1 MGRADFESREFQAHL
16 RSKTSLPN
24 KYLDFHNCVAF
35 EQDWKKRVQ
44 EQKAMKEEDELS
56 DKFNKFLALLSSDC
70 CREILACSASRCTV
84 HNSQMQDV
92 VPRLRQESQDSRS
105 LVHSAIYCLHFI

>member
-16 RSKTSLPN
+16 IATHPCQTNTLTSMIVL
-24 KYLDFHNCVAF
+24 F

-56 DKFNKFLALLSSDC
+56 DKFNKFLALLSSYC
-70 CREILACSASRCTV
+70 GREINGLFC
-84 HNSQMQDV
+84 
-92 VPRLRQESQDSRS
+92 
-105 LVHSAIYCLHFI
+105 